1 MGGGLIRATIRV
13 DRMGREKK
21 FTCAFRGVRLGFH
34 VYMKGWRL
42 VGGINE
48 CRVVCIGKWV
58 ENGNVVVCERIN
70 G

>member
-1 MGGGLIRATIRV
+1 
-13 DRMGREKK
+13 MGREKK